1 MLAQMSASFR
11 RRRGVTLVELLVVL
25 VVLGVLLSLALP
37 SLADLLNRRR
47 VQMVAD
53 QLMTDFAY
61 ARSESGIAL
70 ESVSLHFMS
79 DTSQNCYSLVYLG
92 TVRGCE
98 CIRGAGKACVNVLGQ
113 PGFTDYREIR
123 TTQVLRD
130 SGVNLVTTGR
140 WEPRFA
146 NRVRFLYPQMT
157 PTVPDFAV
165 KVIGVRGFTLVVQL
179 NAMGRASQCTP
190 DGSMPGAPAC

>member
-1 MLAQMSASFR
+1 MSASFR

-61 ARSESGIAL
+61 ARSESGIAF
-70 ESVSLHFMS
+70 ESVSLRFME
-79 DTSQNCYSLVYLG
+79 DASQSCYSLLYFG
-92 TVRGCE
+92 TAGGCE
-98 CIRGAGKACVNVLGQ
+98 CIRGAGRACINVLG
-113 PGFTDYREIR
+113 PGYTNFREIR

-140 WEPRFA
+140 WDPRFP